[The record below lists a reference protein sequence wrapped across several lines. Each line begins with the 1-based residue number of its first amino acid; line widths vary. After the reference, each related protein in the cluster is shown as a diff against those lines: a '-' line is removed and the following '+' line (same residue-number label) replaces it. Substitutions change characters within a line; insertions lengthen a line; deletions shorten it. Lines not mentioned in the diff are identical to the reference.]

1 MLSLR
6 TSVKSQESH
15 QNRMGR
21 DQGLGRCYY
30 LTHFYPCKDNSE
42 GRNKPEMGVR
52 EGEGEK
58 GETMRQGRAGQ
69 GLKGAGTNYSE
80 KDKLDPAILRVEMLF
95 LEALKS
101 YSSV

>member
-21 DQGLGRCYY
+21 HQGLGRCYY
-30 LTHFYPCKDNSE
+30 LTHFYPCKDNSD
-42 GRNKPEMGVR
+42 GRNKHALGVR

-69 GLKGAGTNYSE
+69 GAGTNYSA